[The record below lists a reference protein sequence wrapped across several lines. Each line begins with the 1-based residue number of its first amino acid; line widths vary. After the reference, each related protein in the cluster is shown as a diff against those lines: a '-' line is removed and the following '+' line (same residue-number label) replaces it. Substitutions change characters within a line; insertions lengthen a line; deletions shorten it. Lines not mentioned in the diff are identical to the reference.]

1 MKKTKRYPFTYSVG
15 ERKKTIEVKAQT
27 HDEALM
33 KAIMGAIRR
42 EWNPV
47 KLKEVAR

>member
-1 MKKTKRYPFTYSVG
+1 MTKRYPFTYSIG

-27 HDEALM
+27 RDEALM

-47 KLKEVAR
+47 KPKEAIR

>member
-1 MKKTKRYPFTYSVG
+1 MKKIKRYPFIYNIG

-33 KAIMGAIRR
+33 KAIMGAIRK

-47 KLKEVAR
+47 NLKEDK

>member
-1 MKKTKRYPFTYSVG
+1 MTTKRYPFTYSVG
-15 ERKKTIEVKAQT
+15 KRKETIEVKEQT

-42 EWNPV
+42 EWDPV

>member
-1 MKKTKRYPFTYSVG
+1 MTKRYPFTYSIG
-15 ERKKTIEVKAQT
+15 ESKKTIEVKAQT

-42 EWNPV
+42 EWNPE
-47 KLKEVAR
+47 KLEENTR

>member
-1 MKKTKRYPFTYSVG
+1 MKNLKHYPFTYSVG

-33 KAIMGAIRR
+33 KAIIGVIRK

-47 KLKEVAR
+47 NLKEDK